1 MTTDKILIIKNDKS
15 TSCAVANIKKV
26 VCKQN
31 RTKNA
36 EYNTDKVFIAITVCF
51 WILNILAEHSKR

>member
-1 MTTDKILIIKNDKS
+1 MTIDNISIIKNDVS

-31 RTKNA
+31 STKNA
-36 EYNTDKVFIAITVCF
+36 EYNIENGFIVITV
-51 WILNILAEHSKR
+51 